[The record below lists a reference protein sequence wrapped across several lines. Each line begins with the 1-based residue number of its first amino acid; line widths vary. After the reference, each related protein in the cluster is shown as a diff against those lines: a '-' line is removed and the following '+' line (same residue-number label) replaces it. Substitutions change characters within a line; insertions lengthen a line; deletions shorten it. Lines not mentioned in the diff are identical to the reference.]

1 MQGQC
6 PRGAGPEPDVFHT
19 HIPCWGEADVSSW
32 SVFAQLTV
40 YFHRR
45 TISIHLSIRSLPDD
59 KHVTLAPK
67 TRDLRNIEIPFMLLL
82 WGFAGIFPPALSNNV
97 IVWVILSH
105 TFFFVVFHLFFL
117 WLSYQTSFQNSGKG
131 FAYKLPLPHVRNL
144 FSFQMKKPRKFSFSN
159 EMESYY

>member
-105 TFFFVVFHLFFL
+105 TFFLLSFICSSYDFLIRQASRAPEKDLHTNCLFHMCVTSSVFK
-117 WLSYQTSFQNSGKG
+117 WKSQESF
-131 FAYKLPLPHVRNL
+131 H
-144 FSFQMKKPRKFSFSN
+144 FQMK
-159 EMESYY
+159 